1 MLPAP
6 FFECPLEIHGAETH
20 ATRCPECRQ
29 ECRERGYYHLH
40 RQLNHSLFFHL
51 RSISFALVESGKWNV
66 ERDMFC
72 GRITP

>member
-40 RQLNHSLFFHL
+40 RQLNHSLFFHDAL
-51 RSISFALVESGKWNV
+51 RFISFHFALVEGGGWKV
-66 ERDMFC
+66 EGDYSK
-72 GRITP
+72 G